1 MNRYWIKTYLRWGLK
16 SLDLALKNKRALR
29 SDTLT
34 IVSHVGLGDQILL
47 SGLINSFIAENK
59 KVTWLVR
66 KSNLETIIKLTHSH
80 PNLDLIVLDDFD
92 TSEIARTKAIA
103 HSKIKGMPTLFIGFE
118 LVWIAEKLFPA
129 RGLDEIFYKIARVS
143 FEVSQLNSLRL
154 EKFVAPPLQEYALV
168 DHFPNTNREI
178 PRSIFQSIENRGLE
192 IINNPRDIPILELME
207 IIRNAKEIHVVNS
220 ALLCL
225 IISMRNQ
232 VNNVSIYLMGPK
244 ILRGKFEY
252 PLSWS
257 EFSLTDS
264 SGKPLVIPIYL
275 DRNTELLGLLTNERK
290 FYRRLIARVIF

>member
-1 MNRYWIKTYLRWGLK
+1 MNWYWIKTYLRWGFK
-16 SLDLALKNKRALR
+16 SLNQALKNKRALR

-66 KSNLETIIKLTHSH
+66 KSNLETVMKLTHSH
-80 PNLDLIVLDDFD
+80 PNLGFIILDDFD
-92 TSEIARTKAIA
+92 TSETARTKAIA
-103 HSKIKGMPTLFIGFE
+103 HSKIKGIPTLFIGFE

-154 EKFVAPPLQEYALV
+154 EKFLAPPLQEYALV
-168 DHFPNTNREI
+168 DNFPNTNREI
-178 PRSIFQSIENRGLE
+178 PRSVFQSIENRGLK
-192 IINNPRDIPILELME
+192 IIDNPRDIPILELME
-207 IIRNAKEIHVVNS
+207 VIRNAKEIHVVNS

-264 SGKPLVIPIYL
+264 SGKPLVNPIHL
-275 DRNTELLGLLTNERK
+275 DRNAELLGLLTNERK
-290 FYRRLIARVIF
+290 FYRRLIAWVIF